1 MIRSISSRKAIASIF
16 TAAWSIFGAQSG
28 YSQPPSE
35 EGKIY
40 WAHPESGIHRSSL
53 DGSNVEQL
61 VIPDL
66 RRPNKIALDIAGG
79 KMYWTER
86 EVAGIHRSDLDGS
99 NLETLVE
106 GYGHPGWNRII
117 GIALD
122 VAGGKMYWTEFISAG
137 DYHFDVLARANLDGS
152 NIEGLYGGAYT
163 GDIALDLVRGKVYW
177 TNSGAIVHTDLSHF
191 DGADFY
197 QDLIDEDEYV
207 YIIPSGSSS
216 IALDSDGGKIY
227 WTDADAG
234 TIYRADLDG
243 QNVEEVLTVSE
254 GYPEEIILLDV
265 DGGQIYWTNP
275 GTQTIQRADLDGQN
289 VEHFFDLGQLHLTGS
304 LAGIALDLDGG
315 KIYWTDAG
323 PEHWSV
329 QGTGTIQRADLD
341 GQNREVLFDPIVR
354 RPHGIALDMDKMYWT
369 DTVKGTIHQ
378 ADLNGQNREVLIT
391 GLDEPRGIALTA
403 GSKIYW
409 TDSGTG
415 KIQAAGLDGSQIE
428 DIVIGLDHP
437 YTIALDRGK
446 SKIYWTESDNYQ
458 RGTSQLF
465 RSDLDGSHIE
475 DVSISTVAFSNIA
488 LDEDRAK
495 IYWTGTGS
503 DDISRSDL
511 DGSHIEK
518 FDVLDWAHS
527 IGAIAL
533 DLIGNKMYWTALF
546 VDPPSGGS
554 YLQIYRSNLDGS
566 NVEHILFGETDRY
579 GPPTGI
585 ALDIS
590 HPTFVS
596 TPGTTPTIPTA
607 TSLDPNFPN
616 PFNASTQ
623 ITYRLATPGPVRL
636 EIYNVLGQPVRTLV
650 NQFQPAGFYQ
660 VRWDARDQ
668 RGAAVAAGVYLT
680 RLRHPDGA
688 QTRRLLHLK

>member
-1 MIRSISSRKAIASIF
+1 M
-16 TAAWSIFGAQSG
+16 
-28 YSQPPSE
+28 
-35 EGKIY
+35 
-40 WAHPESGIHRSSL
+40 
-53 DGSNVEQL
+53 
-61 VIPDL
+61 
-66 RRPNKIALDIAGG
+66 
-79 KMYWTER
+79 
-86 EVAGIHRSDLDGS
+86 
-99 NLETLVE
+99 
-106 GYGHPGWNRII
+106 
-117 GIALD
+117 
-122 VAGGKMYWTEFISAG
+122 
-137 DYHFDVLARANLDGS
+137 
-152 NIEGLYGGAYT
+152 
-163 GDIALDLVRGKVYW
+163 
-177 TNSGAIVHTDLSHF
+177 HTDLSHF

-227 WTDADAG
+227 WTDSDAG

-354 RPHGIALDMDKMYWT
+354 RPHGIALGIDKMYWT
-369 DTVKGTIHQ
+369 DSVKGTIHQ
-378 ADLNGQNREVLIT
+378 ADLNGQNREVLVT

-409 TDSGTG
+409 ADSGTG

-437 YTIALDRGK
+437 YTIALDRGQ

-475 DVSISTVAFSNIA
+475 DLSISTVAFSNIA

-596 TPGTTPTIPTA
+596 TPGTTPAVPT
-607 TSLDPNFPN
+607 TSGLDPNFPN

-623 ITYRLATPGPVRL
+623 IAYRLATPGLVRL

-660 VRWDARDQ
+660 VPWDARDQ

-688 QTRRLLHLK
+688 QTRRLLYLK

>member
-1 MIRSISSRKAIASIF
+1 MIRSIASRQAIASIF

-28 YSQPPSE
+28 YGQPSIE

-40 WAHPESGIHRSSL
+40 WTNPEKGIQRSNL
-53 DGSNVEQL
+53 DGSNAEPL

-66 RRPNKIALDIAGG
+66 RRPDKIALDIAGG
-79 KMYWTER
+79 KMYWTEGA
-86 EVAGIHRSDLDGS
+86 VAGIHRSDLDGS

-106 GYGHPGWNRII
+106 GYRHPGWNWITD
-117 GIALD
+117 IALD
-122 VAGGKMYWTEFISAG
+122 VAGGKIYWTEGISHG
-137 DYHFDVLARANLDGS
+137 DYLSFVVVRANLDGS
-152 NIEGLYGGAYT
+152 NSEVLFGGLN
-163 GDIALDLVRGKVYW
+163 DLEDSALDLVRGRVYW
-177 TNSGAIVHTDLSHF
+177 TAYSMISWADL
-191 DGADFY
+191 DGQNREGYIEESTRDITL
-197 QDLIDEDEYV
+197 DVDE
-207 YIIPSGSSS
+207 
-216 IALDSDGGKIY
+216 GKIY
-227 WTDADAG
+227 WTNPG
-234 TIYRADLDG
+234 TQTIQRADLDG

-254 GYPEEIILLDV
+254 GYPEELILLDL
-265 DGGQIYWTNP
+265 DRGKIYWTNP

-289 VEHFFDLGQLHLTGS
+289 VEHFFNLDQLHLTGS

-323 PEHWSV
+323 TEHWSV
-329 QGTGTIQRADLD
+329 QGTIQRADLD

-354 RPHGIALDMDKMYWT
+354 RPHGIALGIDKMYWT
-369 DTVKGTIHQ
+369 DAVKGTIHQ
-378 ADLNGQNREVLIT
+378 ADLNGQNREVLVT

-415 KIQAAGLDGSQIE
+415 KIQAAGLDGSQVE
-428 DIVIGLDHP
+428 DIVTGLDHP

-446 SKIYWTESDNYQ
+446 SKIYWTESDNY
-458 RGTSQLF
+458 RWGTSQLF

-503 DDISRSDL
+503 DDISPAIFRSDL

-533 DLIGNKMYWTALF
+533 DLIGNKIYWTALF

-554 YLQIYRSNLDGS
+554 IVYLQIYRSNLDGS

-585 ALDIS
+585 ALDLP
-590 HPTFVS
+590 HPTSVS
-596 TPGTTPTIPTA
+596 TPSTTPAIPT
-607 TSLDPNFPN
+607 TSGLDPNFPN

-623 ITYRLATPGPVRL
+623 IAYRLATPGPVQL

-650 NQFQPAGFYQ
+650 NQSQPAGFYQ

-688 QTRRLLHLK
+688 QTRRLLYLK

>member
-1 MIRSISSRKAIASIF
+1 MIRSIASRKAIATIF

-28 YSQPPSE
+28 YSQPVA

-40 WAHPESGIHRSSL
+40 WTHPESGIHRSSL

-66 RRPNKIALDIAGG
+66 RRPDKIALDIAGG

-86 EVAGIHRSDLDGS
+86 AVANIHRSDLDGS
-99 NLETLVE
+99 NVETLIE
-106 GYGHPGWNRII
+106 GYGPPTWNWITD
-117 GIALD
+117 IALD
-122 VAGGKMYWTEFISAG
+122 VAGGKMYWTEGISHG
-137 DYHFDVLARANLDGS
+137 DYIEGIVARANLDGS
-152 NIEGLYGGAYT
+152 NTEGFSGGDHT

-177 TNSGAIVHTDLSHF
+177 TDSDAIVQTDLSHF
-191 DGADFY
+191 DGADFNINIY
-197 QDLIDEDEYV
+197 DHV
-207 YIIPSGSSS
+207 YIVSSGSSS
-216 IALDSDGGKIY
+216 ITLDADGGKIY

-234 TIYRADLDG
+234 RIYRADLDG
-243 QNVEEVLTVSE
+243 QSVEEVLTVSE

-289 VEHFFDLGQLHLTGS
+289 REHFFDLSQLHLTGS
-304 LAGIALDLDGG
+304 LAGIALDLDGN
-315 KIYWTDAG
+315 KIYWTN
-323 PEHWSV
+323 P
-329 QGTGTIQRADLD
+329 GTQTIQRADLD
-341 GQNREVLFDPIVR
+341 GQNREVLFDPIER
-354 RPHGIALDMDKMYWT
+354 RPHGIALGMDKIYWT
-369 DTVKGTIHQ
+369 DAAKGTIHR
-378 ADLNGQNREVLIT
+378 ADLKGQNREVLIT

-409 TDSGTG
+409 ADSGTG
-415 KIQAAGLDGSQIE
+415 KIQEAGLDGSPVK

-437 YTIALDRGK
+437 SAIALDEDRA
-446 SKIYWTESDNYQ
+446 KIYWKESDNYPWA
-458 RGTSQLF
+458 TSQFF
-465 RSDLDGSHIE
+465 RSNLDGSHIE
-475 DVSISTVAFSNIA
+475 DVPISTVASSNIA

-503 DDISRSDL
+503 NDISPAIFRSDL

-533 DLIGNKMYWTALF
+533 DLIGNKIYWTALLD
-546 VDPPSGGS
+546 DPVSFSRGSPSRS
-554 YLQIYRSNLDGS
+554 LQIYRSNLDGS
-566 NVEHILFGETDRY
+566 NVERIFSEETDRY

-585 ALDIS
+585 ALYIP
-590 HPTFVS
+590 HPTSIS
-596 TPGTTPTIPTA
+596 TPITTPAIPT
-607 TSLDPNFPN
+607 TSGLAPNFPN

-623 ITYRLATPGPVRL
+623 IAYRLASPGPVRL

-680 RLRHPDGA
+680 HLRHPDGA
-688 QTRRLLHLK
+688 QTRRLLYLK